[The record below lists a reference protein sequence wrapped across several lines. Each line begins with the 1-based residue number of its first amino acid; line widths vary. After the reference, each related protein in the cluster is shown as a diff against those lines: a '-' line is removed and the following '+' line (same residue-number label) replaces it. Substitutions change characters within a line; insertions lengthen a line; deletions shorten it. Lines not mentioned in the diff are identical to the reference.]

1 MGLMKII
8 LFANTDWYLY
18 NFRLDLAKALRARGD
33 EVIFLSPPGDY
44 VQKIA
49 ELGFRWLEFPFS
61 RRGMNP
67 LAELGAIF
75 RLWALYRRE
84 NPDLVHHFTVK
95 CVLYGSLAARLTRIS
110 QIINSITGLGYIFN
124 KNNRLL
130 ETLVRLFYRLM
141 LTGTT
146 VIFQNPD
153 DLELFRQ
160 KELISANQ
168 GNLIRSSGVDVTRF
182 TPQPEPDTPHP
193 VVIFPARLLWEKGI
207 GDFVEAARL
216 LRLRTVTA
224 RFALVGDPDPH
235 NPASVNPK
243 DIQGWVDEGIVEAWG
258 WQQEM
263 PPAYA
268 ASHIVCLPSYYRE
281 GVPKS
286 LVEAAA
292 SGRAIVTS
300 DAPGCREVVRHGV
313 NGLLVPPR
321 DPKALADAI
330 QTLLENPA
338 LRQQMAR
345 RGREIVEAEFSS
357 ELVIEKTLKAYGE

>member
-1 MGLMKII
+1 MKII

-18 NFRLDLAKALRARGD
+18 NFRLDLAKALRERGD
-33 EVIFLSPPGDY
+33 DVTLLSPNGEYSPKL
-44 VQKIA
+44 QA
-49 ELGFRWLEFPFS
+49 LGFRWLEFPFS

-67 LAELGAIF
+67 LTELATII
-75 RLWALYRRE
+75 RLLALYRRE
-84 NPDLVHHFTVK
+84 KPAIVQHFTIK
-95 CVLYGSLAARLTRIS
+95 CVLYGSLAARLAGMK
-110 QIINSITGLGYIFN
+110 QIVNSITGLGYIFN
-124 KNNRLL
+124 KKNRLL
-130 ETLVRLFYRLM
+130 ETLVRLFYRFL

-160 KELISANQ
+160 KGLISPSQ
-168 GNLIRSSGVDVTRF
+168 GHLIRSSGVDVNLF
-182 TPQPEPDTPHP
+182 TPQPEPDTPSP
-193 VVIFPARLLWEKGI
+193 IVIFPARLLWEKGI

-216 LRLRTVTA
+216 LRSRAITA

-235 NPASVNPK
+235 NPASVDPQ

-258 WQQEM
+258 WQQNM
-263 PPAYA
+263 PKVYA

-292 SGRAIVTS
+292 SNRPIVTS
-300 DAPGCREVVRHGV
+300 DAPGCREIVRHGV

-321 DPKALADAI
+321 DPTSLADAL
-330 QTLLENPA
+330 QTLLENPQ
-338 LRQQMAR
+338 LRQEMGR
-345 RGREIVEAEFSS
+345 RGREIVEQEFSS